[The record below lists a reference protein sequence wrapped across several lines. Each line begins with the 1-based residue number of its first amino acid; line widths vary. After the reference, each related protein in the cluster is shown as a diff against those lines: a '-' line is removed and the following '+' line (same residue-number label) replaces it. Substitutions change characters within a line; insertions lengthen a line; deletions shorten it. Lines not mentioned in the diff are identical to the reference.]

1 MMTRSRVKNAIE
13 DTTAE
18 EPREKK
24 KTTIRMPS
32 IRITLPR
39 SLTRRRV
46 PPENNSSDDHRQ
58 TSDDGEEESNE
69 DTEEEDDDEEDK
81 EQEYLDFVP
90 SSVLKNPASKEQVLR
105 VIRDIEKDSP
115 SIEKLLAI
123 PMRRK
128 HKAEILDWI
137 MIYENSMP
145 FTEERKVLRRQIQK
159 MTRLHKKEYPKYLAH
174 KDELKKIEKKYRD
187 YNENYDIQYRIL
199 TLQSSQA
206 NKEAIYRKYLEL
218 LEKMDEI
225 DEEYY
230 KLKAWIKM
238 ALDLPHDRI
247 KEFPVRQNGLSEYLI
262 HARRIFDEE
271 LYGMDKVK
279 EQLLIF
285 IHNKLRNPSV
295 TGSCLGLVGEPGV
308 GKTSIARCL
317 AKVLDFPF
325 EQITFGGVNSAE
337 FLRGF
342 DYTYVG
348 SKPGEI
354 VRCLSRMGYKNG
366 ILFFDEYEKISQNK
380 DILACLLHL
389 TDFTQNNSFRDNY
402 LSDVMIDLSAVWFI
416 YSMNQMPEDEALR
429 DRIYYIRVDGY
440 KPEEKVR
447 ILKDYLLPK
456 HLKNFHL
463 EPGSV
468 TMDDEIARHVVNSVS
483 KTEKGI
489 RSIERAIKDILGK
502 TGFLATNQKNIPCSF
517 ALPDR
522 YYPYE
527 FPIAL
532 DKTSVDV
539 FLKNFHMTS
548 QGPPESMYL

>member
-1 MMTRSRVKNAIE
+1 MMTRSRVK
-13 DTTAE
+13 DTQEITATTNE
-18 EPREKK
+18 EPKK

-39 SLTRRRV
+39 SLTRKRV
-46 PPENNSSDDHRQ
+46 PQDRDSSEEHQQ
-58 TSDDGEEESNE
+58 TSDDGEEDLSGE
-69 DTEEEDDDEEDK
+69 DTDEDEEDDK

-90 SSVLKNPASKEQVLR
+90 SAVLKDPASKEQILR
-105 VIRDIEKDSP
+105 VIRDIEKESP
-115 SIEKLLAI
+115 SIEKLLAT

-159 MTRLHKKEYPKYLAH
+159 LTRLHKKEYPKYLAH
-174 KDELKKIEKKYRD
+174 KTDLKKIEKKYRD

-247 KEFPVRQNGLSEYLI
+247 KQFPVRENGLSEYLV

-402 LSDVMIDLSAVWFI
+402 LSDVMIDLSSIWFI
-416 YSMNQMPEDEALR
+416 YSMNSMPEDEALR

-456 HLKNFHL
+456 HLQNFHL
-463 EPGSV
+463 AAGSIV
-468 TMDDEIARHVVNSVS
+468 MDDEIARHVVNAVS
-483 KTEKGI
+483 KSEKGI

-502 TGFLATNQKNIPCSF
+502 ASFLVTNQKSIPCSF

-527 FPIAL
+527 FPIVL

-548 QGPPESMYL
+548 TAPPESMYL